1 MRGTAV
7 PEIVRFAAENTTQTG
22 DILGLGTEQRVRWAK
37 GLLPRGPVN
46 GTVFYSG
53 EMYPVMGYA
62 EGAFRMLKRLEGFM
76 DVNSLARVGPL
87 MRKLGIY
94 RVGARALWGGLNE
107 KYQRA
112 LRDAVYVLRKLGVE
126 MGYLFEDEPPSGV
139 ALHTYGLLREFKEHA
154 EWVSRRL
161 EELGVRR
168 IITLDP
174 IVATAFRLYYPE
186 FVKDWRVEALHFV
199 EIVAREMARQG
210 VRLRLSRRVRV
221 TYHDP
226 CYLARTLGVVDE
238 VRFILGRIEGVELV
252 EPPRHGVNT
261 GCSGDGG
268 LELTQPPLARK
279 VSYERIEELSG
290 TGAERVLTSC
300 PACIMMLRTGFDSMN
315 LGLGVDDLASLVAEA
330 MRNGVEREVET
341 DAGEERREKLFFKRY
356 RVLPRSPE
364 PKSLELDDLAEMLLW
379 ETDKCKKC
387 GFCNVEC
394 PTYRALD
401 RLESRS
407 ARGRM
412 TLINSLVRGDPVRPR
427 AVLDRLYSCVLCG
440 QCSQSCPVGLHV
452 QELIVYGRA
461 YAIYSGRAG
470 VGPGA

>member
-1 MRGTAV
+1 MKGTAV
-7 PEIVRFAAENTTQTG
+7 PEIVKFASENTTSVG
-22 DILGLGTEQRVRWAK
+22 DVLGLGADQRTRWAR
-37 GLLPRGPVN
+37 GLLPRGPVD
-46 GTVFYSG
+46 GTVFYAG

-62 EGAFRMLKRLEGFM
+62 EGAFRALKRLEGFM
-76 DVNSLARVGPL
+76 DINSLAKVGPI

-94 RVGARALWGGLNE
+94 TVGAKVLWGRINE
-107 KYQRA
+107 RYERG
-112 LRDAVYVLRKLGVE
+112 LRDAIYVLKNLGIEV
-126 MGYLFEDEPPSGV
+126 GYLFENEPPSGV

-154 EWVSRRL
+154 EWVHRRFR
-161 EELGVRR
+161 ELGVRR
-168 IITLDP
+168 VITLDP

-186 FVKDWRVEALHFV
+186 FVEGWDVEALHFV
-199 EIVAREMARQG
+199 EVVAREMAKKG
-210 VRLRLSRRVRV
+210 VRLRLGREVKV

-238 VRFILGRIEGVELV
+238 VRFILSRIDGVKYV

-279 VSYERIEELSG
+279 VSYARIEELKG
-290 TGAERVLTSC
+290 TGAQMVFTSC
-300 PACIMMLRTGFDSMN
+300 PACIMMLRTGFDAI
-315 LGLGVDDLASLVAEA
+315 GLDISVEDLASLVAEA
-330 MRNGVEREVET
+330 MRNGIEET
-341 DAGEERREKLFFKRY
+341 MPEEPSFNRY
-356 RVLPRSPE
+356 KVFLSSPR
-364 PKSLELDDLAEMLLW
+364 PKSLELKDLAEMLEW

-394 PTYRALD
+394 PTAKALD

-412 TLINSLVRGDPVRPR
+412 TLINSLVKGDPVRPK

-440 QCSQSCPVGLHV
+440 QCSQACPVGLHV

-461 YAIYSGRAG
+461 YAIYSGKAG
-470 VGPGA
+470 VT

>member
-1 MRGTAV
+1 MKGTAV
-7 PEIVRFAAENTTQTG
+7 PEIVRFAADNTTSVG
-22 DILGLGTEQRVRWAK
+22 DVLGLGVEERTRWAR
-37 GLLPRGPVN
+37 GLLPKGPVD
-46 GTVFYSG
+46 GTVFYAG

-62 EGAFRMLKRLEGFM
+62 EGAFRALKRLEGFM
-76 DVNSLARVGPL
+76 DINSLAKAGPI

-94 RVGARALWGGLNE
+94 TVGARALWGRLNE
-107 KYQRA
+107 RYERG
-112 LRDAVYVLRKLGVE
+112 LRDAVYVLKGLGIEV
-126 MGYLFEDEPPSGV
+126 GYLFEDEPPSGV

-154 EWVSRRL
+154 EWVHRRFK
-161 EELGVRR
+161 ELGVRR
-168 IITLDP
+168 VITLDP

-186 FVKDWRVEALHFV
+186 FVDGWDVEALHFV
-199 EIVAREMARQG
+199 EVVAREMARRG
-210 VRLRLSRRVRV
+210 VRLRLDRRVRV

-238 VRFILGRIEGVELV
+238 VRFILSRIEGVEYV

-279 VSYERIEELSG
+279 VSYERIEELKG
-290 TGAERVLTSC
+290 TGAERVFTSC
-300 PACIMMLRTGFDSMN
+300 PACIMMLRTGFDAVGTNVS
-315 LGLGVDDLASLVAEA
+315 VEDLASLIAEA
-330 MRNGVEREVET
+330 MRNGI
-341 DAGEERREKLFFKRY
+341 EEASPEEPRFTRY
-356 RVLPRSPE
+356 RVFPASPKPR
-364 PKSLELDDLAEMLLW
+364 SLELRDLAEMLEW

-394 PTYRALD
+394 PTAKALD

-412 TLINSLVRGDPVRPR
+412 TLINSLVKGDPVRPK

-440 QCSQSCPVGLHV
+440 QCSQACPVGLHV

-461 YAIYSGRAG
+461 YAIYSGKAG
-470 VGPGA
+470 V

>member
-1 MRGTAV
+1 MKGTAV
-7 PEIVRFAAENTTQTG
+7 PEIVRFAADNTTSVG
-22 DILGLGTEQRVRWAK
+22 DVLGLGVEERTRWAR
-37 GLLPRGPVN
+37 GLLPKGPVD
-46 GTVFYSG
+46 GTVFYAG

-62 EGAFRMLKRLEGFM
+62 EGAFRALKRLEGFM
-76 DVNSLARVGPL
+76 DINSLAKAGPI

-94 RVGARALWGGLNE
+94 TVGARALWGRLNE
-107 KYQRA
+107 RYERG
-112 LRDAVYVLRKLGVE
+112 LRDAVYVLKGLGIEV
-126 MGYLFEDEPPSGV
+126 GYLFEDEPPSGV

-154 EWVSRRL
+154 EWVHRRFK
-161 EELGVRR
+161 ELGVRR
-168 IITLDP
+168 VITLDP

-186 FVKDWRVEALHFV
+186 FVDDWDVEALHFV
-199 EIVAREMARQG
+199 EVVAREMARRG
-210 VRLRLSRRVRV
+210 VRLRLDRRVRV

-238 VRFILGRIEGVELV
+238 VRFILSRIEGVEYV

-279 VSYERIEELSG
+279 VSYERIEELKG
-290 TGAERVLTSC
+290 TGAERVFTSC
-300 PACIMMLRTGFDSMN
+300 PACIMMLRTGFDTVGTNVS
-315 LGLGVDDLASLVAEA
+315 VEDLASLIAEA
-330 MRNGVEREVET
+330 MRNGI
-341 DAGEERREKLFFKRY
+341 EEASPEEPRFTRY
-356 RVLPRSPE
+356 RVFPASPKPR
-364 PKSLELDDLAEMLLW
+364 SLELRDLAEMLEW

-394 PTYRALD
+394 PTAKALD

-412 TLINSLVRGDPVRPR
+412 TLINSLVKGDPVRPK

-440 QCSQSCPVGLHV
+440 QCSQACPVGLHV

-461 YAIYSGRAG
+461 YAIYSGKAG
-470 VGPGA
+470 V

>member
-1 MRGTAV
+1 MKGTAV
-7 PEIVRFAAENTTQTG
+7 PEIVRFAADNTTSVG
-22 DILGLGTEQRVRWAK
+22 DVLGLGVEERTRWAR
-37 GLLPRGPVN
+37 GLLPKGPVD
-46 GTVFYSG
+46 GTVFYAG

-62 EGAFRMLKRLEGFM
+62 EGAFRALKRLEGFM
-76 DVNSLARVGPL
+76 DINSLAKAGPI

-94 RVGARALWGGLNE
+94 TVGARALWGRLNE
-107 KYQRA
+107 RYERG
-112 LRDAVYVLRKLGVE
+112 LRDAVYVLKGLGIEV
-126 MGYLFEDEPPSGV
+126 GYLFEDEPPSGV

-154 EWVSRRL
+154 EWVHRRFK
-161 EELGVRR
+161 ELGVRR
-168 IITLDP
+168 VITLDP

-186 FVKDWRVEALHFV
+186 FVGGWDVEALHFV
-199 EIVAREMARQG
+199 EVVAREMAKRG
-210 VRLRLSRRVRV
+210 VRLRLDRRVRV

-238 VRFILGRIEGVELV
+238 VRFILSRIEGVEYV

-279 VSYERIEELSG
+279 VSYERIEELKG
-290 TGAERVLTSC
+290 TGAERVFTSC
-300 PACIMMLRTGFDSMN
+300 PACIMMLRTGFDTVGTNVS
-315 LGLGVDDLASLVAEA
+315 VEDLASLIAEA
-330 MRNGVEREVET
+330 MRNGI
-341 DAGEERREKLFFKRY
+341 EEASPEEPRFTRY
-356 RVLPRSPE
+356 RVFPASPKPR
-364 PKSLELDDLAEMLLW
+364 SLELRDLAEMLEW

-394 PTYRALD
+394 PTAKALD

-412 TLINSLVRGDPVRPR
+412 TLINSLVKGDPVRPK

-440 QCSQSCPVGLHV
+440 QCSQACPVGLHV

-461 YAIYSGRAG
+461 YAIYSGKAG
-470 VGPGA
+470 V

>member
-1 MRGTAV
+1 MKGTAV
-7 PEIVRFAAENTTQTG
+7 PEIVRFAADNTTSVG
-22 DILGLGTEQRVRWAK
+22 DVLGLGVEERTRWAR
-37 GLLPRGPVN
+37 GLLPKGPVD
-46 GTVFYSG
+46 GTVFYAG

-62 EGAFRMLKRLEGFM
+62 EGAFRALKRLEGFM
-76 DVNSLARVGPL
+76 DINSLAKAGPI

-94 RVGARALWGGLNE
+94 TVGARALWGRLNE
-107 KYQRA
+107 RYERG
-112 LRDAVYVLRKLGVE
+112 LRDAVYVLKGLGIEV
-126 MGYLFEDEPPSGV
+126 GYLFEDEPPSGV

-154 EWVSRRL
+154 EWVHRRFK
-161 EELGVRR
+161 ELGVRR
-168 IITLDP
+168 VITLDP

-186 FVKDWRVEALHFV
+186 FVDGWDVEALHFV
-199 EIVAREMARQG
+199 EVVAREMARRG
-210 VRLRLSRRVRV
+210 VRLRLDRRVRV

-238 VRFILGRIEGVELV
+238 VRFILSKIEGVEYV
-252 EPPRHGVNT
+252 EPPKHGVNT

-279 VSYERIEELSG
+279 VSYERIEELKG
-290 TGAERVLTSC
+290 TGAERVFTSC
-300 PACIMMLRTGFDSMN
+300 PACIMMLRTGFDTVGTNVS
-315 LGLGVDDLASLVAEA
+315 VEDLASLIAEA
-330 MRNGVEREVET
+330 MRNGI
-341 DAGEERREKLFFKRY
+341 EEASPEEPRFTRY
-356 RVLPRSPE
+356 RVFPASPKPR
-364 PKSLELDDLAEMLLW
+364 SLELRDLAEMLEW

-394 PTYRALD
+394 PTAKALD

-412 TLINSLVRGDPVRPR
+412 TLINSLVKGDPVRPK

-440 QCSQSCPVGLHV
+440 QCSQACPVGLHV

-461 YAIYSGRAG
+461 YAIYSGKAG
-470 VGPGA
+470 V

>member
-1 MRGTAV
+1 MKGTAV
-7 PEIVRFAAENTTQTG
+7 PEIVRFAADNTTSVG
-22 DILGLGTEQRVRWAK
+22 DVLGLGVEERTRWAR
-37 GLLPRGPVN
+37 GLLPKGPVD
-46 GTVFYSG
+46 GTVFYTG

-62 EGAFRMLKRLEGFM
+62 EGAFRALKRLEGFM
-76 DVNSLARVGPL
+76 DINSLARVGPI

-94 RVGARALWGGLNE
+94 TVGARALWGRLNE
-107 KYQRA
+107 RYERG
-112 LRDAVYVLRKLGVE
+112 LRDAVYVLKGLGIEV
-126 MGYLFEDEPPSGV
+126 GYLFEDEPPSGV

-154 EWVSRRL
+154 EWVHRRFK
-161 EELGVRR
+161 ELGVRR
-168 IITLDP
+168 VITLDP

-186 FVKDWRVEALHFV
+186 FVDGWDVEALHFV
-199 EIVAREMARQG
+199 EVVAREMARRG
-210 VRLRLSRRVRV
+210 VRLRLDRRVRV

-238 VRFILGRIEGVELV
+238 VRFILSRIEGVEYV

-279 VSYERIEELSG
+279 VSYERIEELKG
-290 TGAERVLTSC
+290 TGAERVFTSC
-300 PACIMMLRTGFDSMN
+300 PACIMMLRTGFDTVGTNVS
-315 LGLGVDDLASLVAEA
+315 VEDLASLIAEA
-330 MRNGVEREVET
+330 MRNGI
-341 DAGEERREKLFFKRY
+341 EEASPEEPRFTRY
-356 RVLPRSPE
+356 RVFPASPKPR
-364 PKSLELDDLAEMLLW
+364 SLELRDLAEMLEW

-394 PTYRALD
+394 PTAKALD

-412 TLINSLVRGDPVRPR
+412 TLINSLVKGDPVRPK

-440 QCSQSCPVGLHV
+440 QCSQACPVGLHV

-461 YAIYSGRAG
+461 YAIYSGKAG
-470 VGPGA
+470 V

>member
-1 MRGTAV
+1 MKGTAV
-7 PEIVRFAAENTTQTG
+7 PEIVRFAADNTTSVG
-22 DILGLGTEQRVRWAK
+22 DVLGLGAEQRTRWAR
-37 GLLPRGPVN
+37 GLLPKGPVD
-46 GTVFYSG
+46 GTVFYAG

-62 EGAFRMLKRLEGFM
+62 EGAFRALKRLEGFM
-76 DVNSLARVGPL
+76 DINSLAKAGPI

-94 RVGARALWGGLNE
+94 TVGAKALWGRINE
-107 KYQRA
+107 RYERG
-112 LRDAVYVLRKLGVE
+112 LRDAVYVLKNLGIEV
-126 MGYLFEDEPPSGV
+126 GYLFEDEPPSGV
-139 ALHTYGLLREFKEHA
+139 ALHTYGLLREFREHA
-154 EWVSRRL
+154 EWVHRRFR
-161 EELGVRR
+161 ELGVKRV
-168 IITLDP
+168 ITLDP

-186 FVKDWRVEALHFV
+186 FIEGWDVEALHFV
-199 EIVAREMARQG
+199 EVVAREMARRG
-210 VRLRLSRRVRV
+210 VRLRLGRKVRV

-238 VRFILGRIEGVELV
+238 VRFILSRIDGVEYV

-279 VSYERIEELSG
+279 VSYERIDELKG
-290 TGAERVLTSC
+290 TGAEMVFTSC
-300 PACIMMLRTGFDSMN
+300 PACIMMLRTGFDTV
-315 LGLGVDDLASLVAEA
+315 GVNVSVEDLASLIAEA
-330 MRNGVEREVET
+330 MRNGI
-341 DAGEERREKLFFKRY
+341 EEATPEEPRFTRY
-356 RVLPRSPE
+356 RVFPASPK
-364 PKSLELDDLAEMLLW
+364 PKSLELKDLAEMLEW

-394 PTYRALD
+394 PTAKALD

-412 TLINSLVRGDPVRPR
+412 TLINSLVKGDPVRPK

-440 QCSQSCPVGLHV
+440 QCSQACPVGLHV

-461 YAIYSGRAG
+461 YAIYSGKAG
-470 VGPGA
+470 VT

>member
-7 PEIVRFAAENTTQTG
+7 PEIVKFASENTTSVG
-22 DILGLGTEQRVRWAK
+22 DVLGLGADQRTRWAR
-37 GLLPRGPVN
+37 GLLPKGPVD
-46 GTVFYSG
+46 GTVFYAG

-62 EGAFRMLKRLEGFM
+62 EGAFRALKRLEGFM
-76 DVNSLARVGPL
+76 DINSLAKVGPI

-94 RVGARALWGGLNE
+94 TVGAKVLWGRINE
-107 KYQRA
+107 RYERG
-112 LRDAVYVLRKLGVE
+112 LRDAIYVLKNLGIEV
-126 MGYLFEDEPPSGV
+126 GYLFENEPPSGV

-154 EWVSRRL
+154 EWVHRRFR
-161 EELGVRR
+161 ELGVRR
-168 IITLDP
+168 VITLDP

-186 FVKDWRVEALHFV
+186 FVEGWDVEALHFV
-199 EIVAREMARQG
+199 EVVAREMAKKG
-210 VRLRLSRRVRV
+210 VRLRLGREVKV

-238 VRFILGRIEGVELV
+238 IRFILSRIDGVKYV

-279 VSYERIEELSG
+279 VSYARIEELKG
-290 TGAERVLTSC
+290 TGAQMVFTSC
-300 PACIMMLRTGFDSMN
+300 PACIMMLRTGFDAI
-315 LGLGVDDLASLVAEA
+315 GLDISVEDLASLVAEA
-330 MRNGVEREVET
+330 MRNGIEET
-341 DAGEERREKLFFKRY
+341 MPEEPSFNRY
-356 RVLPRSPE
+356 KVFPSSPR
-364 PKSLELDDLAEMLLW
+364 PKSLELKDLAEMLEW

-394 PTYRALD
+394 PTAKALD

-412 TLINSLVRGDPVRPR
+412 TLINSLVKGDPVRPK

-440 QCSQSCPVGLHV
+440 QCSQACPVGLHV

-461 YAIYSGRAG
+461 YAIYSGKAG
-470 VGPGA
+470 VT

>member
-1 MRGTAV
+1 MKGTAV
-7 PEIVRFAAENTTQTG
+7 PEIVKFASENTTSVG
-22 DILGLGTEQRVRWAK
+22 DVLGLGADQRTRWAR
-37 GLLPRGPVN
+37 GLLPKGPVD
-46 GTVFYSG
+46 GTVFYAG

-62 EGAFRMLKRLEGFM
+62 EGAFRALKRLEGFM
-76 DVNSLARVGPL
+76 DINSLAKVGPI

-94 RVGARALWGGLNE
+94 TVGAKVLWGRINE
-107 KYQRA
+107 RYERG
-112 LRDAVYVLRKLGVE
+112 LRDAIYVLKNLGIEV
-126 MGYLFEDEPPSGV
+126 GYLFENEPPSGV

-154 EWVSRRL
+154 EWVHRRFR
-161 EELGVRR
+161 ELGVRR
-168 IITLDP
+168 VITLDP

-186 FVKDWRVEALHFV
+186 FVEGWDVEALHFV
-199 EIVAREMARQG
+199 EVVAREMAKKG
-210 VRLRLSRRVRV
+210 VRLRLGREVKV

-238 VRFILGRIEGVELV
+238 VRFILSRIDGVKYV

-279 VSYERIEELSG
+279 VSYARIEELKG
-290 TGAERVLTSC
+290 TGAQMVFTSC
-300 PACIMMLRTGFDSMN
+300 PACIMMLRTGFDAI
-315 LGLGVDDLASLVAEA
+315 GLDISVEDLASLVAEA
-330 MRNGVEREVET
+330 MRNGIEET
-341 DAGEERREKLFFKRY
+341 MPEEPSFNRY
-356 RVLPRSPE
+356 KVFPSSPR
-364 PKSLELDDLAEMLLW
+364 PKSLELKDLAEMLEW

-394 PTYRALD
+394 PTAKALD

-412 TLINSLVRGDPVRPR
+412 TLINSLVKGDPVRPK

-440 QCSQSCPVGLHV
+440 QCSQACPVGLHV

-461 YAIYSGRAG
+461 YAIYSGKAG
-470 VGPGA
+470 VT